1 MRRSILLLALA
12 LLVAAAACASP
23 STTTM
28 SAAPSP
34 NSSSTS
40 AADAPTAA
48 PTDGP
53 TIAESAAPTADP
65 TADQTASAKP
75 VPDDTVWLCKPGLAD
90 NPCGGNLDATPFDA
104 SGAAGYEKAT
114 PAADPPV
121 DCFYVY
127 PTVSRQK
134 TVNAN
139 LTIDPEETAVATAQA
154 ARFSQVCR
162 VYAPM
167 YPQLTLAATAAPGKI
182 SYASAL
188 AAYNY
193 VDSAFRNYMANY
205 NHGRGIVFIGHSQG
219 AMLLAALLKYE
230 VDTQPQV
237 RKLLVSALLMGGNV
251 MVPIGEAVGGDF
263 QNIPACASATEIGCV
278 VAYSSFGT
286 TPPANA
292 VFGRA
297 ATAIDLIGQSSSVP
311 LQVLCVNPASPSGGT
326 ANLKPYLPTG
336 FLKTIFGAAG
346 SAWDT
351 FTPWVAFPN
360 QYAAHCENAGGASWL
375 QIDRIG
381 GASDKRPVATA
392 SNPSWGLHTFD
403 VNIALGNLTDLV
415 GAESAAYR

>member
-1 MRRSILLLALA
+1 MRRSIFLLGLTVLF
-12 LLVAAAACASP
+12 AAAACGSR

-28 SAAPSP
+28 SAVPSP

-40 AADAPTAA
+40 AA
-48 PTDGP
+48 P
-53 TIAESAAPTADP
+53 TIVESAAPASNP

-90 NPCGGNLDATPFDA
+90 NPCEGNLDATPFDA
-104 SGAAGYEKAT
+104 VGAAGYEKAA

-139 LTIDPEETAVATAQA
+139 LTINPEETGVAMAQA

-167 YPQLTLAATAAPGKI
+167 YPQLTLAATATPGKI

-188 AAYNY
+188 VAYNY

-219 AMLLAALLKYE
+219 AMLLTALLKYE
-230 VDTQPQV
+230 VDAQPQV

-251 MVPIGEAVGGDF
+251 MVPIGKAVGGDF
-263 QNIPACASATEIGCV
+263 QNIPACTSATEIGCV

-286 TPPANA
+286 MPPANA
-292 VFGRA
+292 VFGRVG
-297 ATAIDLIGQSSSVP
+297 TAIDLIGQNSSAP

-326 ANLKPYLPTG
+326 ADLKPYVPTG
-336 FLKTIFGAAG
+336 FLKTIFGAGGA
-346 SAWDT
+346 AWDT
-351 FTPWVAFPN
+351 STPWVAFPN

-392 SNPSWGLHTFD
+392 SNASWGLHTVD

-415 GAESAAYR
+415 GSEAAAYR